1 MIWVDRI
8 AKQFEGKAQHVDDMF
23 TPSGFAHMGSLRGPI
38 LHDVIY
44 KVLQTKDKDTVFTYV
59 FNDFDTIDGLPPDLK
74 EKFSPYF
81 AWPLRKAPSPV
92 DGYKSFA
99 EYFAADFKKVLESLG
114 FQANY
119 LSSWDMYH
127 EGKFN
132 EAIKIAL
139 DSKEKIL
146 EIYKKIAGY
155 KKKSSDWHPLQVI
168 CPKCG
173 KLGTT
178 KVTAWDG
185 KLATFTCEPRL
196 VTWAAGCGYSG
207 TISPF
212 DGNGKLP
219 WKVDW
224 PAHWKVLGV
233 TFEGA
238 GKDHASKGGSYD
250 IAFALCDEVF
260 HSVKPFYFPYEFFL
274 FGGKKMASSK
284 GIGLKARDLT
294 SILPPEMAR
303 FLIVRIPPQKT
314 LEFNPQGDAIPNLF
328 DEYDRCMRAYFDQ
341 QEGVIPDGKPG
352 EVLSD
357 FARIYELSEVRA
369 HPKKRLFV
377 PRFRALANLMENKTD
392 LLSYFERQKGSKL
405 ISEEKAIL
413 EERTKY
419 AKLYLEKYSREQ
431 TDKNSSAAA
440 LKSSLNSKQKEFLK
454 LLGNNLKSVKENKEE
469 IQKVVFASIKQSGL
483 SPKEAFRAFY
493 QKLTGKNFGP
503 KAVDIILEQGID
515 TVISKLHSALD

>member
-8 AKQFEGKAQHVDDMF
+8 AKQFEGRAQHVDDMF

-44 KVLQTKDKDTVFTYV
+44 KVLHSKNRDTVFTYV

-81 AWPLRKAPSPV
+81 AWPLSKAPSPV

-99 EYFAADFKKVLESLG
+99 EYFSSDFKKVLESLG

-119 LSSWDMYH
+119 ISSWNMYH

-132 EAIKIAL
+132 EVIRIAL
-139 DSKEKIL
+139 DNKEKIL

-178 KVTAWDG
+178 KVTGWDG
-185 KLATFTCEPRL
+185 ELVTFTCEPRL

-207 TISPF
+207 SISPF

-238 GKDHASKGGSYD
+238 GKDHASRGGSYD

-260 HSVKPFYFPYEFFL
+260 HSVRPYYFPYEFFL

-294 SILPPEMAR
+294 TILPPEIAR

-314 LEFNPQGDAIPNLF
+314 LEFNPIGEAIPNLF
-328 DEYDRCMRAYFDQ
+328 DEYDRCMAAYFDK
-341 QEGVIPDGKPG
+341 QEGKIPAGKPG

-357 FARIYELSEVRA
+357 FARIYELSEVRL
-369 HPKKRLFV
+369 HPKKRISV
-377 PRFRALANLMENKTD
+377 PRFRTVANLIKNKTD
-392 LLSYFERQKGSKL
+392 LTSFFAKQKGSKL
-405 ISEEKAIL
+405 TLEEEKIL
-413 EERTKY
+413 KE
-419 AKLYLEKYSREQ
+419 REQ
-431 TDKNSSAAA
+431 FVEVYLKNYAQDKPTINYKLQTTNFSAG
-440 LKSSLNSKQKEFLK
+440 QKEFL
-454 LLGNNLKSVKENKEE
+454 LLLAKNLKSAKENKED
-469 IQKVVFASIKQSGL
+469 IQKIVFDSIKQSGL
-483 SPKEAFRAFY
+483 NPRDAFRAFY
-493 QKLTGKNFGP
+493 QKLTGKDFGP
-503 KAVDIILEQGID
+503 KAGDLILEQGID
-515 TVISKLHSALD
+515 AVISKLHSTSN